1 MKFYEL
7 EFEYPIFNEDGE
19 IEKTETEKLEL
30 RMTTTNAKVLENKTG
45 RGIFDLVQD
54 MSITNI
60 SKMLMYLMKGKKDN
74 VNEKEADEITD
85 KLVDAGYTF
94 ERIMME
100 VIFEALV
107 VSGFLSK
114 EQLEEAKAMKTE
126 AQKNNKRKALEDLQ
140 N

>member
-7 EFEYPIFNEDGE
+7 ELENET
-19 IEKTETEKLEL
+19 IEL
-30 RMTTTNAKVLENKTG
+30 RMTTTNAKALENKTG
-45 RGIFDLVQD
+45 RSIFDLVSD
-54 MSITNI
+54 MSVTNI
-60 SKMLMYLMKGKKDN
+60 SKMLMYLLKGKKDN
-74 VNEKEADEITD
+74 VNEKEADELVD

-114 EQLEEAKAMKTE
+114 EQLEEAKTLKE
-126 AQKNNKRKALEDLQ
+126 EVKENNKKKAIEELQ
-140 N
+140 K

>member
-7 EFEYPIFNEDGE
+7 ELENET
-19 IEKTETEKLEL
+19 IEL
-30 RMTTTNAKVLENKTG
+30 RMTTTNAKTLESKTG
-45 RGIFDLVQD
+45 KSIFDLVSD
-54 MSITNI
+54 MSVTNI
-60 SKMLMYLMKGKKDN
+60 SKMLMYLLKGKKEN
-74 VNEKEADEITD
+74 VNEKEADELVD

-114 EQLEEAKAMKTE
+114 EQLEEAKTMKEEVKEQNKKKAME
-126 AQKNNKRKALEDLQ
+126 ELQK
-140 N
+140 

>member
-1 MKFYEL
+1 MKYFEL

-19 IEKTETEKLEL
+19 IEKTEKEKLEL

-60 SKMLMYLMKGKKDN
+60 SKMLMYLLKGKKDN

-114 EQLEEAKAMKTE
+114 EQLEEAKTMKEE
-126 AQKNNKRKALEDLQ
+126 AQENNKKKAMEELQ
-140 N
+140 K